1 MGKSIAEIG
10 EEIYQRLK
18 DRLERE
24 HLGRIVAI
32 CDAGVA
38 SIGDEVDEV
47 LDRAL
52 EKRPDK
58 VFYVRKIGPCPAFH
72 MF

>member
-1 MGKSIAEIG
+1 MEKSIAEVG
-10 EEIYQRLK
+10 EEVYQQLK
-18 DRLERE
+18 DKLEKE
-24 HLGRIVAI
+24 HLDKIVAI

-38 SIGDEVDEV
+38 GIGDDVDEV
-47 LDRAL
+47 LSRAL
-52 EKRPDK
+52 EKHPNK